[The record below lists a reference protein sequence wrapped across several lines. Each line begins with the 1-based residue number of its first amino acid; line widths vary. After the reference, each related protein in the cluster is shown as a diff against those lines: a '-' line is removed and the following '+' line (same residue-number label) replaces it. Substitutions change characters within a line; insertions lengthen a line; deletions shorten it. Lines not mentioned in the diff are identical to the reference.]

1 MKASSKES
9 QAFSD
14 AIDSVNNG
22 METIINFYNELED
35 DKPFLNLDDDVIE
48 GITMAKEKYG
58 EDFIDQKIN
67 AIVKEMIS
75 WLSLEETKP
84 TKTDKK

>member
-1 MKASSKES
+1 MKASDKES

-48 GITMAKEKYG
+48 GITKAKEKYG
-58 EDFIDQKIN
+58 TDFIDQKIN

-84 TKTDKK
+84 LTMDKK